1 MMVWLKRQKTQGSV
15 PKQMVKA
22 RACCSCSYPTA
33 VSAHASSIEGKFD
46 RQAVAASVHWAGVQ
60 NADGAVQASQA
71 APRRHHQYRQARVL
85 WQLREGDQRIAAP
98 MKIARALLHTARLRS
113 CGGAVPHVHGR
124 GRVAFADPVEAD
136 WRAAG
141 VVVEPDAL
149 AEQGCVPR
157 ADLNR
162 EPSE

>member
-1 MMVWLKRQKTQGSV
+1 MWRSPAQEPETVSDEAAKGDQDRVMRTKH
-15 PKQMVKA
+15 
-22 RACCSCSYPTA
+22 SCPNDRLT
-33 VSAHASSIEGKFD
+33 VDEGEQIDK
-46 RQAVAASVHWAGVQ
+46 HGV
-60 NADGAVQASQA
+60 
-71 APRRHHQYRQARVL
+71 R
-85 WQLREGDQRIAAP
+85 WQLREGDQRIAALI
-98 MKIARALLHTARLRS
+98 KIARALLHTARPRS

-136 WRAAG
+136 WRAAE
-141 VVVEPDAL
+141 VVIKPDAL

>member
-1 MMVWLKRQKTQGSV
+1 MERSRPLKR
-15 PKQMVKA
+15 
-22 RACCSCSYPTA
+22 R
-33 VSAHASSIEGKFD
+33 HAATTSIDK
-46 RQAVAASVHWAGVQ
+46 HGV
-60 NADGAVQASQA
+60 
-71 APRRHHQYRQARVL
+71 R
-85 WQLREGDQRIAAP
+85 WQLREGDQRIAAH

-157 ADLNR
+157 ADLDR